1 MKKILILL
9 FVSTFIISANAQNLS
24 VPHYGIKAG
33 YNHSSF
39 NFIQYNYLFG
49 GSVQPTEGYPKPSQ
63 IANSGIKAGFFVDI
77 KLSKN
82 WHISPTLSY
91 SQFGSY
97 TKLDQ
102 QWDNTYIGDTIRTY
116 GFKEETFKMDYITLE
131 PLFEY
136 RPILKLRNGN
146 EWDKLTLI
154 VGPSVSYLISNNL
167 VRYVEE
173 ENTERSNDAYNGEIP
188 GVSDI
193 DAGINLGMSVFLT
206 EHFDVDLNLYI
217 GMLGF
222 EDIDEGY
229 QRTLKAFSVSCG
241 YTFN

>member
-9 FVSTFIISANAQNLS
+9 FVSAFISTANAQNLS
-24 VPHYGIKAG
+24 VPHYGIKVG

-39 NFIQYNYLFG
+39 NFTQYNYLFG
-49 GSVQPTEGYPKPSQ
+49 GFVKPTEGYAEPTQ
-63 IANSGIKAGFFVDI
+63 IANSGVKAGLFVDV
-77 KLSKN
+77 KLSKR

-91 SQFGSY
+91 SQFGSE
-97 TKLDQ
+97 TRLDQ
-102 QWDNTYIGDTIRTY
+102 QWDNTHIGDTIRTY
-116 GFKEETFKMDYITLE
+116 GFKKETFKMDYVTLD

-136 RPILKLRNGN
+136 RPT
-146 EWDKLTLI
+146 DQLTLVI
-154 VGPSVSYLISNNL
+154 GPSVSYLISNNL

-173 ENTERSNDAYNGEIP
+173 EGSERTNDAYNGEIP

-193 DAGINLGMSVFLT
+193 DAGLNLGMSVFLT

-229 QRTLKAFSVSCG
+229 QRTLKSFSLSCG

>member
-9 FVSTFIISANAQNLS
+9 FISAFIITTNAQNLS
-24 VPHYGIKAG
+24 VPHYGIKIG

-39 NFIQYNYLFG
+39 NFTQYNYLFG
-49 GSVQPTEGYPKPSQ
+49 GFIKPTEGYPKPTQ
-63 IANSGIKAGFFVDI
+63 IANAGLKAGFFVDI

-82 WHISPTLSY
+82 WHISPNLSY

-102 QWDNTYIGDTIRTY
+102 QWDNTYVGDTIRTY
-116 GFKEETFKMDYITLE
+116 GFTEETFKMDYIILE

-136 RPILKLRNGN
+136 RPT
-146 EWDKLTLI
+146 DKLTLI
-154 VGPSVSYLISNNL
+154 LGPSVSYLISNNL
-167 VRYVEE
+167 LRYVEE
-173 ENTERSNDAYNGEIP
+173 ENIERTNDAYNGEIP

-193 DAGINLGMSVFLT
+193 DAGINLGISVFLT
-206 EHFDVDLNLYI
+206 EHFDVDLNLYV

-222 EDIDEGY
+222 EDVDEGY
-229 QRTLKAFSVSCG
+229 ERTLKAFSVSCG

>member
-9 FVSTFIISANAQNLS
+9 FVSGLILTANAQNLS
-24 VPHYGIKAG
+24 VPHYGIKVG

-49 GSVQPTEGYPKPSQ
+49 TVKPTEGYPEPNQ
-63 IANSGIKAGFFVDI
+63 IANSGLKAGFFIDI

-82 WHISPTLSY
+82 WHISPTLSF
-91 SQFGSY
+91 SQFGAY
-97 TKLDQ
+97 TTLEQ

-116 GFKEETFKMDYITLE
+116 GIKEETFKMDYITLD

-136 RPILKLRNGN
+136 RPT
-146 EWDKLTLI
+146 DKLTLI

-173 ENTERSNDAYNGEIP
+173 EGLERSNDAYNGEIP

-193 DAGINLGMSVFLT
+193 DAGLNLGVSVFLN
-206 EHFDVDLNLYI
+206 EHLDVDLNLYI